1 MLAQITLPAVP
12 LLAYLVLCGIA
23 AGDMFLPILPSGATM
38 ITAGVFAASGHLAPV
53 PVFAAGLVGAWGGDL
68 AGYRV
73 GRGLGH
79 VHVRRGH
86 GDRVAPRHAAGTG
99 GVGGLGGA
107 RIARWERRFS
117 RHGVLVLVLAR
128 YLPAGRTAAA
138 LSAGRLGINGRHFV
152 LCALVAEA
160 LWAGPAML
168 IGYEGGNLLPGWVV
182 RIALAAVVG
191 GTLLGLGVVVV
202 RRRFRRSAPYSGE
215 AAGPA
220 DSADR
225 NTTTGS

>member
-73 GRGLGH
+73 GRGIRH
-79 VHVRRGH
+79 VHPRRGAH
-86 GDRVAPRHAAGTG
+86 AAPRHTGGGDRV
-99 GVGGLGGA
+99 
-107 RIARWERRFS
+107 ARWERRFT
-117 RHGVLVLVLAR
+117 RHGVLVLVAAR

-138 LSAGRLGINGRHFV
+138 LGAGRLGIDRRRFV
-152 LCALVAEA
+152 LCALAAEA
-160 LWAGPAML
+160 LWAGPTML
-168 IGYEGGNLLPGWVV
+168 IGYAGGHLLPDWVV
-182 RIALAAVVG
+182 RIALVAVVG
-191 GTLLGLGVVVV
+191 GTLVGLCVVAV
-202 RRRFRRSAPYSGE
+202 RRRLRRAAPDAAA

-220 DSADR
+220 GSAGR
-225 NTTTGS
+225 NTTSGS

>member
-12 LLAYLVLCGIA
+12 LLAYLVLCGVA

-38 ITAGVFAASGHLAPV
+38 ITAGVFAASGHLEPV

-79 VHVRRGH
+79 VHVRKTG
-86 GDRVAPRHAAGTG
+86 AHAASRHTAGPGAAG
-99 GVGGLGGA
+99 GD

-117 RHGVLVLVLAR
+117 EHGVLVLVMAR

-138 LSAGRLGINGRHFV
+138 LGAGRLGINGRHFV
-152 LCALVAEA
+152 LCALAAEA

-168 IGYEGGNLLPGWVV
+168 IGYAGGNLLPGWVV

-191 GTLLGLGVVVV
+191 GTLVGLVVVAV
-202 RRRFRRSAPYSGE
+202 RRRFRRSAPHPAE
-215 AAGPA
+215 DADATAAPA